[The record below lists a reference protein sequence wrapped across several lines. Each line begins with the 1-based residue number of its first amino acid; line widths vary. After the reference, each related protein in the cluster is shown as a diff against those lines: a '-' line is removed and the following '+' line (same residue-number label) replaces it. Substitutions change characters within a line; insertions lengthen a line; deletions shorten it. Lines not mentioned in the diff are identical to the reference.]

1 MKLARKPKR
10 HTSAD
15 QLAFAFADTPAQPSV
30 AMGSVCKLLPI
41 EPALAP
47 PSTPIAP
54 RVRRKRSPR
63 PNEGL
68 RSNAEVNHED
78 RRLTVD
84 EAAAVL
90 SVSVKTLEAWRRLGK
105 GPMFVKLGRSVRYTM
120 RSLDEFTRDRTV
132 RNSAEGRLLDARR

>member
-15 QLAFAFADTPAQPSV
+15 QLAFAFADAPVQPC
-30 AMGSVCKLLPI
+30 APTGPVCKLLPH

-47 PSTPIAP
+47 PSTTIAP
-54 RVRRKRSPR
+54 LVRRKPSPR
-63 PNEGL
+63 PTKVL
-68 RSNAEVNHED
+68 RSNAEVSHED

-84 EAAAVL
+84 EAAALL

-120 RSLDEFTRDRTV
+120 RSLDEFTRARTV
-132 RNSAEGRLLDARR
+132 RNSAEGRLLDRQL